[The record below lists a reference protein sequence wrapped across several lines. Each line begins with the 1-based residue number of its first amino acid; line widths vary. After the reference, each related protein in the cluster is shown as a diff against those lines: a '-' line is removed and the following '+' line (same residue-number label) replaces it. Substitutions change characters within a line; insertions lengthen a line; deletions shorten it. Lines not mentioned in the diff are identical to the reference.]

1 MRTKKKDRDEAQEHV
16 PPMPTAATTPETKR
30 LTPVDVQH
38 KEFRLAVRGY
48 NEREVDEFLDE
59 VTEEFARLYAEN
71 TRLRAEVETRGGPAP
86 APSPAAVAPEPVAS
100 TPAALHAFVAREQEF
115 LKQLAGLI
123 QEHARAVKEARRR
136 ARGMDDPVID
146 LANAA
151 PPEPME
157 SVTRPAVAFETT
169 GAGSGEEDR
178 TVRELFWGED

>member
-1 MRTKKKDRDEAQEHV
+1 MRTKKKDGDEDQEQA
-16 PPMPTAATTPETKR
+16 PPMPTAATTPEPKR
-30 LTPVDVQH
+30 LTPVDVQQ

-59 VTEEFARLYAEN
+59 VTEEMARLYAEN
-71 TRLRAEVETRGGPAP
+71 TRLRAEGATRGG
-86 APSPAAVAPEPVAS
+86 SVPEPSAAAAPLPS

-136 ARGMDDPVID
+136 ARDEDGPVID

-151 PPEPME
+151 PEE
-157 SVTRPAVAFETT
+157 ANGSGARPAVAFETT
-169 GAGSGEEDR
+169 GAGSGDEDR
-178 TVRELFWGED
+178 SVRELFWGEE

>member
-1 MRTKKKDRDEAQEHV
+1 MRTKKKDGDEAQEQT
-16 PPMPTAATTPETKR
+16 PPMPAPATTPEPKR
-30 LTPVDVQH
+30 LTPVEVQQ

-59 VTEEFARLYAEN
+59 VTEEMARLYAEN
-71 TRLRAEVETRGGPAP
+71 TRLRAEVETRGG
-86 APSPAAVAPEPVAS
+86 SVPEPSAATAAPVPVPS

-136 ARGMDDPVID
+136 ASGDDGPVID

-151 PPEPME
+151 PEE
-157 SVTRPAVAFETT
+157 ANGSGARPAVAFETT
-169 GAGSGEEDR
+169 GAGTGDEDR
-178 TVRELFWGED
+178 SVRELFWGEE

>member
-1 MRTKKKDRDEAQEHV
+1 MRTKKKDGDEVQEQT
-16 PPMPTAATTPETKR
+16 PPMPAAATTPEPKR
-30 LTPVDVQH
+30 LTPVDVQQ

-59 VTEEFARLYAEN
+59 VTEEMARLYAEN
-71 TRLRAEVETRGGPAP
+71 TRLRAEVATSGG
-86 APSPAAVAPEPVAS
+86 SVPEPSAAADAPVPS

-136 ARGMDDPVID
+136 ARDDDGPVID

-151 PPEPME
+151 PEE
-157 SVTRPAVAFETT
+157 ANGSGARPAVAFETT
-169 GAGSGEEDR
+169 GAGSGDEDR
-178 TVRELFWGED
+178 SVRELFWGEE